1 MVNSNTV
8 DSKFHNSNF
17 FAKCFFP
24 SYGLNALLIQI
35 PLISKENLADERVR
49 ITVPDLYYDFIQIS
63 IRKATV
69 AALQKLSGLTNRD
82 KLMELL
88 DGLGVF
94 EQSTSTTTKKL
105 EGAHD
110 LNKRNEVCIH

>member
-1 MVNSNTV
+1 MNICC
-8 DSKFHNSNF
+8 D
-17 FAKCFFP
+17 
-24 SYGLNALLIQI
+24 LIQI
-35 PLISKENLADERVR
+35 SV
-49 ITVPDLYYDFIQIS
+49 
-63 IRKATV
+63 RKATV

-82 KLMELL
+82 QLMELL

-94 EQSTSTTTKKL
+94 EQQSTSSKSQKL